1 MDKIKVKQ
9 PLVEMD
15 GDEMTRVIWARIK
28 EQFILPYLDVRLEY
42 YDLSVTNRD
51 ATDDQVTVD
60 AARATL
66 EHGVAVKCATITP
79 NEGRVREFGL
89 KRQWLSPNAT
99 IRGIMDGTIFR
110 KPITLANV
118 PPKVKAWKKPITV
131 ARHSYGD
138 IYRDQEVVVE
148 APGRVELVY
157 TPEGGG
163 EPVRLLVNDF
173 RGGGVAMAMF
183 NTDASIRSFAKACFT
198 YALDEKTNLWF
209 GTKDTISKKYHARFR
224 DLFQE
229 EADARGAALAGAGI
243 TYSYFLIDDAVAQ
256 TLKNEGGYL
265 WACMNYDGDVM
276 SDMVAEGFG
285 SLGLMTSVLVNPDGK
300 YEYEAAHGTVT
311 RHYRRHQR
319 GEETSTNSV
328 ASIFAWT
335 GALARRGQLDETPEV
350 VAFARAL
357 EGAVTDTIEGGT
369 MTRDLLSLTT
379 SPNPK
384 GVNTFEFM
392 DAVAA
397 RLAARLE
404 AAGAGV
410 VPGARG
416 GA

>member
-1 MDKIKVKQ
+1 MDKITVAR
-9 PLVEMD
+9 PIVEMD

-28 EQFILPYLDVRLEY
+28 EQLILPYLDV
-42 YDLSVTNRD
+42 DLRYFDLAVTNRD

-66 EHGVAVKCATITP
+66 DVGVAVKCATITP
-79 NEGRVREFGL
+79 NEDRVREFGL
-89 KRQWLSPNAT
+89 KKQWPSPNGT

-110 KPITLANV
+110 KPITLATI

-131 ARHSYGD
+131 ARHSFGD
-138 IYRDQEVVVE
+138 IYRDQELVVRG
-148 APGRVELVY
+148 PGTVELVY
-157 TPEGGG
+157 TPRNG
-163 EPVRLLVNDF
+163 EAPQRLLVNDF
-173 RGGGVAMAMF
+173 GAGGVVMGMF
-183 NTDASIRSFAKACFT
+183 NTDASIRSFARACFT
-198 YALDEKTNLWF
+198 YALGERINIWF

-224 DLFQE
+224 EIFQE
-229 EADARGAALAGAGI
+229 EAEARRAALAEAGV

-256 TLKNEGGYL
+256 TMKNEGGYL

-311 RHYRRHQR
+311 RHFRRYQR

-335 GALARRGQLDETPEV
+335 GALARRGELDGTPAV
-350 VAFARAL
+350 VGFARTL
-357 EGAVTDTIEGGT
+357 EKAVTDTIEGGV

-379 SPNPK
+379 TPDPR
-384 GVNTFEFM
+384 GVSTFDFL

-397 RLAARLE
+397 RLQAGV
-404 AAGAGV
+404 AAGAAG
-410 VPGARG
+410 R
-416 GA
+416 